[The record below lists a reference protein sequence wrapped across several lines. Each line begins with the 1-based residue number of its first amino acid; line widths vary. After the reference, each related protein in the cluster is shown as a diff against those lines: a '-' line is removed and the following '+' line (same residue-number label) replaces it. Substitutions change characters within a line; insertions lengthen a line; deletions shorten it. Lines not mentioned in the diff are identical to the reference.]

1 MSTLSACDYHIE
13 QHYPAFRDQLIASIR
28 QERRNHLFLDPKWA
42 WTSGFVWWENKLR
55 DVARVIASERFNGHY
70 GRALADLSR
79 RVAAIELVLYHS
91 FRFGSSK
98 KFASAC
104 ETPQSSDWPGW
115 SCRGAVAPHAKAH
128 QTRR

>member
-1 MSTLSACDYHIE
+1 M
-13 QHYPAFRDQLIASIR
+13 ASIR

-70 GRALADLSR
+70 GRALADLSFIEWYAEEGKRLLSR

-128 QTRR
+128 QIRR